1 MERILIVDDDTYICK
16 LLVNFLKKQGYKTDA
31 AYTGASALSLLKKKD
46 YQLVISDFRLPDKD
60 GFDILTQ
67 ARELSPPPPVVIIT
81 AYEDLGTAIRLIRQG
96 AYDYITKPLIPDE
109 VMGLV
114 REALRQERPKDSG
127 LSFKKDFIRGN
138 SRMFQEVL
146 EHVSI
151 VAPVDM
157 NVIIQGETG
166 SGKEY
171 VARSI
176 HYNSGRKEGPFIAV
190 DCGALPKG
198 LVNSELFGHV
208 KGSFTGASYDKAG
221 LFEQASGGT
230 LFLDELSN
238 LDTENQVKLLRVL
251 QENKISRIGD
261 PKSIQVDVRMV
272 VASNEDL
279 RQEVERNNLR
289 EDLYH
294 RLNEFKIVVPPLRER
309 EDDVLLFARAFVER
323 AAERF
328 DKEVRGFDEDV
339 GELLKSYTWPG
350 NIRELKNVIN
360 RSVLLAK
367 SNTITLMELP
377 EEVRTMHAVEESGP
391 GSPDLKKASMEAEKE
406 AIVRALV
413 RSNYNKS
420 QAARILNIDRKTL
433 YNKIKQFNISLIEPS

>member
-16 LLVNFLKKQGYKTDA
+16 LLLNFLKKQGYEAEA
-31 AYTGASALSLLKKKD
+31 AYSGASALSLLEKKD
-46 YQLVISDFRLPDKD
+46 YQLIISDFRLPDKD
-60 GFDILTQ
+60 GFDILSRAMEKT
-67 ARELSPPPPVVIIT
+67 PPPPVVIIT

-96 AYDYITKPLIPDE
+96 AYDYITKPLIPEE
-109 VMGLV
+109 VTGLV
-114 REALRQERPKDSG
+114 REVLQREQSKDSEP
-127 LSFKKDFIRGN
+127 SFKRDFIQGN
-138 SRMFQEVL
+138 STGFREVL

-151 VAPVDM
+151 VAPVNM

-176 HYNSGRKEGPFIAV
+176 HYNSRRKEGPFIAV

-208 KGSFTGASYDKAG
+208 KGSFTGATYDKVG

-238 LDTENQVKLLRVL
+238 LDMDNQVKLLRVL
-251 QENKISRIGD
+251 QEDKITRVGD
-261 PKSIQVDVRMV
+261 AKSIHVNVRLV

-279 RQEVERNNLR
+279 HQEVERNNLR

-294 RLNEFKIVVPPLRER
+294 RLNEFKIMVPPLRER
-309 EDDVLLFARAFVER
+309 GEDILLFAREFVER
-323 AAERF
+323 AASRF
-328 DKEVRGFDEDV
+328 NKDVTSFDTDVR
-339 GELLKSYTWPG
+339 ELLMSYPWPG
-350 NIRELKNVIN
+350 NIRELKNVMN

-367 SNTITLMELP
+367 SSTITLRELP
-377 EEVRTMHAVEESGP
+377 EEVRTLHGLEHSGP
-391 GSPDLKKASMEAEKE
+391 GSPDLKNASREAEKE
-406 AIVRALV
+406 AIIKALV

-433 YNKIKQFNISLIEPS
+433 YNKINKFNISLIEPS

>member
-16 LLVNFLKKQGYKTDA
+16 LLLNFLKKQGYEADA
-31 AYTGASALSLLKKKD
+31 AYTGASALSLLEKND

-60 GFDILTQ
+60 GFDILYR
-67 ARELSPPPPVVIIT
+67 AREKEPSPPVVIIT

-96 AYDYITKPLIPDE
+96 AYDYITKPLIPEE

-114 REALRQERPKDSG
+114 REALRREQAKDSG
-127 LSFKKDFIRGN
+127 PFFERDFIRGN
-138 SRMFQEVL
+138 SPGFQEVL
-146 EHVSI
+146 DHVAI
-151 VAPVDM
+151 VAPVNM

-176 HYNSGRKEGPFIAV
+176 HFNSRRKEGSFIAV

-208 KGSFTGASYDKAG
+208 KGSFTGATYDKAG
-221 LFEQASGGT
+221 LFEQATGGT

-251 QENKISRIGD
+251 QENKITRVGD
-261 PKSIQVDVRMV
+261 AKSIDVDVRLV

-294 RLNEFKIVVPPLRER
+294 RLNEFKIMVPPLRER
-309 EDDVLLFARAFVER
+309 GEDILLYAREFIER
-323 AAERF
+323 AAGRF
-328 DKEVRGFDEDV
+328 DKEVTGFDEDV
-339 GELLKSYTWPG
+339 RELLMSYPWPG
-350 NIRELKNVIN
+350 NLRELKNVMN
-360 RSVLLAK
+360 RSVLLSK
-367 SNTITLMELP
+367 SSTITLRELP
-377 EEVRTMHAVEESGP
+377 EEVRTLHAVEHSDP
-391 GSPDLKKASMEAEKE
+391 GSLGLKKASREAEKE

-413 RSNYNKS
+413 KSNYNKS

>member
-16 LLVNFLKKQGYKTDA
+16 LLLNFLKKQGYETDA
-31 AYTGASALSLLKKKD
+31 AYTGASALSLLEKKD
-46 YQLVISDFRLPDKD
+46 YQLIISDFRLPDKD
-60 GFDILTQ
+60 GFDILYR
-67 ARELSPPPPVVIIT
+67 AREKEPSPPVVIIT

-96 AYDYITKPLIPDE
+96 AYDYITKPLIPEE

-114 REALRQERPKDSG
+114 REALHTEQPKDSG
-127 LSFKKDFIRGN
+127 PSFERDFIRGN
-138 SRMFQEVL
+138 SPGFQEVL
-146 EHVSI
+146 NHVSI
-151 VAPVDM
+151 VAPVNM

-176 HYNSGRKEGPFIAV
+176 HFNSRRKEGPFIAV

-198 LVNSELFGHV
+198 LVNSELFGHM
-208 KGSFTGASYDKAG
+208 KGSFTGATYDKAG

-238 LDTENQVKLLRVL
+238 LDAENQVKLLRVI
-251 QENKISRIGD
+251 QENKITRIGD
-261 PKSIQVDVRMV
+261 VKSIHVDVRLV

-279 RQEVERNNLR
+279 REEVERNNLR

-294 RLNEFKIVVPPLRER
+294 RLNEFKIMVPALRER
-309 EDDVLLFARAFVER
+309 GDDILLFATEFLER
-323 AAERF
+323 AVKRF
-328 DKEVRGFDEDV
+328 GKEVSRFDEDV
-339 GELLKSYTWPG
+339 RELLMSYHWPG

-360 RSVLLAK
+360 RSVLLAR
-367 SNTITLMELP
+367 SGTITLRELP
-377 EEVRTMHAVEESGP
+377 EEVRTLHALKHSNP
-391 GSPDLKKASMEAEKE
+391 GSPDLKDASREAEKE

-433 YNKIKQFNISLIEPS
+433 YNKIKKFNISLIEP